1 MKKILTLLAALL
13 TTAAAAFATDEGTG
27 IYLSGSMNSWAENDP
42 AWELKAEPETPGW
55 AYIDLNSMP
64 AGTQFRVV
72 GHGRNYGMKN
82 DRNTIRQNSEHL
94 MTLDGANNLVVSDET
109 LDGVHFMVQ
118 LEGFT
123 TDKYIGLLTIN
134 EDSHVL
140 YGACMQSSVTPTL
153 LVPDTNSGAGV
164 VGGYVEITEP
174 FYIVKAY
181 SLSNATQTVNNYGL
195 SDTEGLLQ
203 PTSNLSPSASPVPV
217 PADGTGEYLVC
228 FNTDTYAYS
237 VGENLSVGSLSADS
251 DASEIYYNLQGIRT
265 AQPDKGSVYIRVRDG
280 KVHKVLK

>member
-1 MKKILTLLAALL
+1 
-13 TTAAAAFATDEGTG
+13 
-27 IYLSGSMNSWAENDP
+27 
-42 AWELKAEPETPGW
+42 
-55 AYIDLNSMP
+55 
-64 AGTQFRVV
+64 
-72 GHGRNYGMKN
+72 
-82 DRNTIRQNSEHL
+82 
-94 MTLDGANNLVVSDET
+94 
-109 LDGVHFMVQ
+109 
-118 LEGFT
+118 
-123 TDKYIGLLTIN
+123 
-134 EDSHVL
+134 
-140 YGACMQSSVTPTL
+140 MQSSVTPTL